1 MILTYHEIVPKAVP
15 YVYSVTCDALA
26 EQLTLVQSLTESAA
40 VRITFD
46 DGHASHHRYG
56 LPLLSRFGCK
66 GIFFVTAGW
75 TGVRSDYM
83 DWGHL
88 AELVA
93 EGHEVQS
100 HGWSHKLLTACSEA
114 ELAEEL
120 CSSRARLQDRLSI
133 PVDAISLP
141 GGRSNAAVLKAC
153 ARSGYSRIYTSD
165 PWMKANRDKVQ
176 YLGRFMVRRTTS
188 PADLRRLLAAENRPW
203 HPLRLWHPAKRTV
216 RMLFGDR
223 FYQHLWRKFGAW
235 NERDAIAQE
244 YANQTAGR
252 AGKP

>member
-15 YVYSVTCDALA
+15 YVYSVTRDAFA
-26 EQLTLVQSLTESAA
+26 EQLAFVGGLSESAA
-40 VRITFD
+40 PRITFD

-83 DWGHL
+83 DWSQL
-88 AELVA
+88 AELAA
-93 EGHEVQS
+93 EGHEVQA

-120 CSSRARLQDRLSI
+120 WSSRALLQERLGI
-133 PVDAISLP
+133 PVDAMSLP

-153 ARSGYSRIYTSD
+153 AHAGYSRIYTSD
-165 PWMKANRDKVQ
+165 PWMKTNRDGVEC
-176 YLGRFMVRRTTS
+176 LGRFMVRRTTS
-188 PADLRRLLAAENRPW
+188 TADLGRLLEAENRPW

-216 RMLFGDR
+216 RALIGDR
-223 FYQHLWRKFGAW
+223 FYQHLWRKLGSW
-235 NERDAIAQE
+235 NERDHIAQE
-244 YANQTAGR
+244 YVNEAAGR